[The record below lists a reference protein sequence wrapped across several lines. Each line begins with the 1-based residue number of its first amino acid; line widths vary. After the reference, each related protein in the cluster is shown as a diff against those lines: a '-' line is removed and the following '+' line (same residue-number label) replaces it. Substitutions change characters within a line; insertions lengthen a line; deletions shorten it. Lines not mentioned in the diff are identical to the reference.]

1 MSAITDTSF
10 FTASAID
17 DPHSLYDQ
25 MRALAPVCQIGET
38 RAFVACSH
46 SAVTELVKRHQ
57 DFSANLRGMLVCGDD
72 HLPTIFDLK
81 GAGTASDV
89 IATADEPDHAIHR
102 RLMLPPLKAGRI
114 LALEKDISRFAQKQ
128 VHDFLSTGG
137 DACSSLCEALPAY
150 VVTRLLGLGDDAQ
163 EAVQRWAMMG
173 GEFLAGRF
181 ESHRL
186 QFILQETAAQNT
198 YLTKHFE
205 TVKNAPPSERGESL
219 TATLA
224 QGVDDQLISKEQA
237 VGILTILFGAAGE
250 STASLIGSA
259 ILRLAQDQPLQQR
272 LRAEPELI
280 PAFIE
285 EILRLEPPFK
295 FHYRSVNADT
305 TLAGTPLRAGDLV
318 LACWAAANRDPEVW
332 PAPHQ
337 LLLDRPHKEK
347 HFGFGYGIHFCI
359 GAPLAKLETRV
370 LLESLLRKTDD
381 FSLSGINSFRYAPSI
396 FVRRLESLRLSVS
409 RKEN

>member
-1 MSAITDTSF
+1 MSAFDGASF
-10 FTASAID
+10 FSEEAIN
-17 DPHSLYDQ
+17 DPHSLYEQ
-25 MRALAPVCQIGET
+25 MRNLAPVCQIGET

-46 SAVTELVKRHQ
+46 SAVTELIKRHQ
-57 DFSANLRGMLVCGDD
+57 DFSANLRGMLVCGDNGA
-72 HLPTIFDLK
+72 PTIFDLK

-102 RLMLPPLKAGRI
+102 RLMLPPLKASRI
-114 LALEKDISRFAQKQ
+114 VALEQDIKRFAQQQ
-128 VHDFLSTGG
+128 VDDFLHAGG
-137 DACSSLCEALPAY
+137 DACSALCEALPAF

-181 ESHRL
+181 ESDRL
-186 QFILQETAAQNT
+186 QLILQETAAQNT
-198 YLTKHFE
+198 YLTHHFE
-205 TVKNAPPSERGESL
+205 KVHAAPASDRGDSL

-224 QGVDDQLISKEQA
+224 QGVDEQLISKEQA

-259 ILRLAQDQPLQQR
+259 ILRLAQDQPLQKR
-272 LRAEPELI
+272 LRAEPDLI
-280 PAFIE
+280 SAFIE

-318 LACWAAANRDPEVW
+318 LACWAAANRDPDVW
-332 PAPHQ
+332 TNPHQ
-337 LLLDRPHKEK
+337 LLLDRPNREK

-359 GAPLAKLETRV
+359 GAPLARMEARA
-370 LLESLLRKTDD
+370 LLDALLRSTNN
-381 FSLSGINSFRYAPSI
+381 FTLAGGSAFRHAPSI
-396 FVRRLESLRLSVS
+396 FVRRLEELRLSVPDQ
-409 RKEN
+409 